1 MNYKKGTVLK
11 ITFKHHKDA
20 TNKRM
25 TKKIYLGD
33 YNKLFNFI
41 NKDSIFVEVY
51 EDADLKVYDNHM
63 ILTLTNELD
72 SEHEEYIQNK
82 LKNTEIVG
90 IADIEI
96 W

>member
-1 MNYKKGTVLK
+1 MNYQNGTVLK
-11 ITFKHHKDA
+11 IKFKHHKDD

-33 YNKLFNFI
+33 YTKLFNFI

-51 EDADLKVYDNHM
+51 EEADLKVYDNYM

-72 SEHEEYIQNK
+72 CGHLEYIQNK
-82 LKNTEIVG
+82 LKNTQIIG
-90 IADIEI
+90 IAEVEI